1 MVADVVVGVL
11 LKERDDLD
19 EKLRQQM
26 KMVQD
31 SQQRC
36 RQTLSEMADVN
47 DRWCLQTDS
56 LLRLFIYIAHR
67 HLSLI
72 IIKML

>member
-1 MVADVVVGVL
+1 VWISNNVADL

-19 EKLRQQM
+19 EKLQQQM

-36 RQTLSEMADVN
+36 RQTLSEMTDVN
-47 DRWCLQTDS
+47 DR
-56 LLRLFIYIAHR
+56 
-67 HLSLI
+67 
-72 IIKML
+72 

>member
-1 MVADVVVGVL
+1 ML

-19 EKLRQQM
+19 EKLRQHM

-47 DRWCLQTDS
+47 ERCG
-56 LLRLFIYIAHR
+56 LLITI
-67 HLSLI
+67 
-72 IIKML
+72 